1 MRAPDLLYSER
12 RADFLS
18 SEDYGALSQDFRQ
31 LEGIQAQQLAGVGDH
46 WTADKRCLTPPHH
59 SHFSKFFFSAHE
71 LTLLCGD
78 LRASCRHELDVS
90 QLQDSRQQLKHV
102 SDLLLAELQHLQ
114 RLLRKDRGR
123 ERDKRLAAEMAVDW
137 HYLKVKVLS

>member
-1 MRAPDLLYSER
+1 MCAPDLLYSER

-31 LEGIQAQQLAGVGDH
+31 LEDVQAQQLAGVGDH
-46 WTADKRCLTPPHH
+46 WKADKRCLTPPHH
-59 SHFSKFFFSAHE
+59 SYFSKFFFSAHE
-71 LTLLCGD
+71 LTLLCHD
-78 LRASCRHELDVS
+78 LCASCRHELDVS

-102 SDLLLAELQHLQ
+102 SDLLFAELQHLQ
-114 RLLRKDRGR
+114 RLLRKERGR
-123 ERDKRLAAEMAVDW
+123 ERDKRLAAEVAVVW